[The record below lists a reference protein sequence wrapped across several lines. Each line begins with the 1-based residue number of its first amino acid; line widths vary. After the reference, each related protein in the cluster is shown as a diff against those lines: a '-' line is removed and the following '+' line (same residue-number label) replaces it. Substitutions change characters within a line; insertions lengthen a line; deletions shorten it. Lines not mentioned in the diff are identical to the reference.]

1 VSASSLLIVDGLPGS
16 HRARLAQ
23 EIALQLE
30 ADGVDCVHRHV
41 AERGHPL
48 RRPWE
53 PERYAT
59 PAAYADTLVMQW
71 ENFATR
77 AGAEGGVH
85 VMDRVLLGPP
95 LALLAA
101 GALDPDAARE
111 LGETLFAAVEALAPT
126 LVYLRGPDRDADP
139 RERAVADGVFGAL
152 EAPRVLLNTERS
164 TPGDRLADALGLLGH
179 APRTLQLEASLAAR
193 LAGVYATG
201 EDGTTVQL
209 VAGDAGL
216 GIRGL
221 PTVAAGEIRDL
232 LPAVDGRLLVAGLD
246 LALRPQLARDGA
258 VSGLVTASAD
268 PRLDVLPPFLPR
280 RADPGDG

>member
-1 VSASSLLIVDGLPGS
+1 MSASSLLIVDGLPGS
-16 HRARLAQ
+16 RRARLAQ

-59 PAAYADTLVMQW
+59 PAAYADTLLMQW

-77 AGAEGGVH
+77 AGAEGGLH

-95 LALLAA
+95 MALLAA
-101 GALDPDAARE
+101 GALDADAARA
-111 LGETLFAAVEALAPT
+111 LGETLFAALAPLAPT
-126 LVYLRGPDRDADP
+126 LVYLRGPDREADP
-139 RERAVADGVFGAL
+139 LACSVADGVFAAL

-164 TPGDRLADALGLLGH
+164 TPDDRLADALGLLGH
-179 APRTLQLEASLAAR
+179 APRTLQLEAGLAAR
-193 LAGVYATG
+193 LAGLYAGG
-201 EDGTTVQL
+201 EDDTVVRL
-209 VAGDAGL
+209 ADRDAGL
-216 GIRGL
+216 EIRGL
-221 PTVAAGEIRDL
+221 PTVDAGEARDL

-246 LALRPQLARDGA
+246 LALRPQLARDGGIA
-258 VSGLVTASAD
+258 GLLTESAD
-268 PRLDVLPPFLPR
+268 PRLDGLPPFLPR
-280 RADPGDG
+280 RADGGDG